1 MAAAPPPCGAPTAW
15 VAVGAAIPPQQSPV
29 RRRHARSFELRED
42 MGEDRL
48 RAVEEWL
55 RAEGYEYPFRRK
67 RWRTWSRPDRPGE
80 GLRPDG
86 IEEDEK
92 PNEDPSGA

>member
-1 MAAAPPPCGAPTAW
+1 MW
-15 VAVGAAIPPQQSPV
+15 VAVGAALPPQQSPV
-29 RRRHARSFELRED
+29 LRED

-55 RAEGYEYPFRRK
+55 RGEGYAYRFRRK
-67 RWRTWSRPDRPGE
+67 RWRIWTRPDRPGE

-86 IEEDEK
+86 IDEDEK
-92 PNEDPSGA
+92 PNE